1 MCTVYVQHPQT
12 SEEGGGS
19 LKFDIVSHPVVLETG
34 PESPIRAVSTL
45 NQSAGSPA
53 QPQVLL
59 TASPS
64 FPLILVSDVIKL
76 MPLTTVCH
84 YSIHWTHL
92 PRCLGLFSQ
101 REALPQLQ
109 ISLPF
114 ISPTFVALV
123 QPFSPISL
131 KKKLILKYFN
141 LFMCMYIYIPG
152 ALELELEAI
161 VNCFMWALGS
171 KLQPL

>member
-1 MCTVYVQHPQT
+1 MYAQHPQT

-19 LKFDIVSHPVVLETG
+19 LKFDIVSHSVVLETG
-34 PESPIRAVSTL
+34 PESPIRAASTL

-101 REALPQLQ
+101 REALRQLQ

-123 QPFSPISL
+123 QPFPPHLTEKETNFKI
-131 KKKLILKYFN
+131 F
-141 LFMCMYIYIPG
+141 
-152 ALELELEAI
+152 
-161 VNCFMWALGS
+161 
-171 KLQPL
+171 